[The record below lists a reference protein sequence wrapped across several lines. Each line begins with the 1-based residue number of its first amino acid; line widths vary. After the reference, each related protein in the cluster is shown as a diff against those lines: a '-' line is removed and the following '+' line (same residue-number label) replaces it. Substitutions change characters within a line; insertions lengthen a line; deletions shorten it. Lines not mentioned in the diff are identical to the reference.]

1 MKEKEEYKVRFQ
13 SFNCIVEVLEY
24 PNGRK
29 ALELIDAKTG
39 ELVLVATTNLPNV
52 PMASDEVAIKNYS
65 ENEGVLDV
73 LIKAQIISQPQRYEQ
88 NGYITAPICKLLI
101 K

>member
-24 PNGRK
+24 TNGRK

-39 ELVLVATTNLPNV
+39 ELVLVATTNLPHAQ
-52 PMASDEVAIKNYS
+52 MDADEVAIKNYS